1 MLVSPKAFFH
11 FLFIFIFMQSLE
23 IIGFKRANLGKS
35 EAKALREEAQVPCVL
50 YGGSEQVHF
59 SSPAILFRDL
69 VYSPD
74 VYQVDLNIEGT
85 HYKAIMQDLQFHP
98 VNEMLLHVDF
108 LLLQDEKEVKV
119 DVPVRFV
126 GTSPG
131 VMAGGK
137 LVTKLRKL
145 RVKALPANLPDTIA
159 VDISELELG
168 KSIKVNRITP
178 ENYTILTNPL
188 SPVAT
193 VTIPRAL
200 KSAQTEEKK
209 GKK

>member
-1 MLVSPKAFFH
+1 
-11 FLFIFIFMQSLE
+11 MQSLE

-59 SSPAILFRDL
+59 SVPAILFREL
-69 VYSPD
+69 VYSPN
-74 VYQVDLNIEGT
+74 VYQVELNVEGT
-85 HYKAIMQDLQFHP
+85 IYKAIMQDLQFHP
-98 VNEMLLHVDF
+98 VNEQLLHVDF
-108 LLLQDEKEVKV
+108 LLLNDEKEVKV

-126 GTSPG
+126 GSSPG

-159 VDISELELG
+159 VDISDLELG
-168 KSIKVNRITP
+168 KSIKVNKITP
-178 ENYTILTNPL
+178 ENYVILTNPL